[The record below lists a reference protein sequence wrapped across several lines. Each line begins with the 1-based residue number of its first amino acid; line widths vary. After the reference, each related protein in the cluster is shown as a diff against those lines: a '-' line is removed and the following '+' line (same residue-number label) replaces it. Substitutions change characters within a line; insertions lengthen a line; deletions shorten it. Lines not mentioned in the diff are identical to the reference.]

1 MPTYPYQRREQLL
14 SEILIQAESDLF
26 NGRNR
31 ESNPLKRK
39 TKASRLLNQL
49 RPLKIKWMQ
58 EHPEK
63 PKANAEA
70 EKIAKDKAIR
80 EAKKKANVE
89 PCDELK
95 WDGLKHILKWIF

>member
-14 SEILIQAESDLF
+14 NEIMRQAESDLF

-31 ESNPLKRK
+31 QSNPLKRR

-49 RPLKIKWMQ
+49 RPFKIKWMQ

-63 PKANAEA
+63 PKTTTYQPTSGLTREN
-70 EKIAKDKAIR
+70 ITMNDKFSL
-80 EAKKKANVE
+80 
-89 PCDELK
+89 D
-95 WDGLKHILKWIF
+95 